1 MKRRIFA
8 LGALVLASLAHAG
21 PFIVEQTAT
30 ITPPDT
36 SWRYFG
42 RFGVAID
49 GDFALISGDR
59 FVADPAQPGGQRHE
73 GAALIYQRSGTSWNY
88 VGPLGPV
95 RMLSP
100 SVRPG
105 LAMKDGIAIVILD
118 AARVFERAGS
128 AWTQSPLQAA
138 LQSGIQGPEIKIDN
152 GRILA
157 PRLAC
162 ENDAVVIH
170 KSGSTWVSEGTLDGQ
185 ANTCGDSPP
194 LPYLDIQYELA
205 AVFDAPGPNLQRPA
219 ARIFRLNG
227 STWAPYVAFDS
238 SSDSHAFGPAISLA
252 RPFLA
257 VTGSRERG
265 TTIFWETP
273 SGGSWGGAFTG
284 LQPADAYLQP
294 ELESTL
300 TIERLIRPDG
310 TPLFLQRNY
319 NDARKGYVINAFR
332 VNNDPY
338 AASTHVATLQSRQ
351 DYSIGDQLDVSGQR
365 VIVNGRTG
373 LTGHNHAY
381 VFELPASLE
390 QPALQ
395 THDFESPSS
404 GAAWTWIAGS
414 TFTIGSEPN
423 NHFYRQTSTAG
434 DAGAWLANS
443 AGRNQAIQAEVT
455 VRSFGSAGT
464 DRWVGLMTRR
474 RDGGNYYY
482 VTLRQSGSVQ
492 LRKLVNGAISTLDV
506 QPITVT
512 PGRKYRLRLESM
524 GQTHGVNVND
534 RLTLTAFDASHTE
547 GTAGVVMYR
556 TSADFDNVIV
566 GPSPRATI
574 FAQDFNVDGQ
584 PGDWTYNSGIYQV
597 TQGVYRQTSTDG
609 DAKSIAGAMTSDS
622 IVTARVRPT
631 TLLAGNSWVG
641 LAARSTYPSDYVYVS
656 LRANNTVTLRRLV
669 SGNVYPIAE
678 APYTVTPGN
687 WYTLRLEIVAGHT
700 RVFVN
705 DKVVIATDTDYGS
718 TQRYVAT
725 QQGAV
730 GIVSYR
736 AAADYDDFLAYQP

>member
-1 MKRRIFA
+1 MKRTI
-8 LGALVLASLAHAG
+8 LVLTALVLASLAHAG
-21 PFIVEQTAT
+21 PFVIEQTAT

-95 RMLSP
+95 RTLSS

-128 AWTQSPLQAA
+128 SWTQSPLQAA

-205 AVFDAPGPNLQRPA
+205 AVFDASGPNLLRPA

-238 SSDSHAFGPAISLA
+238 SSDGHAFGPAISLA

-273 SGGSWGGAFTG
+273 SGGSWGGGFTG

-294 ELESTL
+294 DLESSL

-373 LTGHNHAY
+373 FTGHNHAY

-492 LRKLVNGAISTLDV
+492 LRKVVNGVYSTLDTE
-506 QPITVT
+506 PMTVT

-524 GQTHGVNVND
+524 GRTHRVYVD
-534 RLTLTAFDASHTE
+534 ERLVLTAFDASHTL
-547 GTAGVVMYR
+547 GTVGVRMYSA
-556 TSADFDNVIV
+556 SADFDNVIV
-566 GPSPRATI
+566 SPSPQATV
-574 FAQDFNVDGQ
+574 FAQDFNVAGA
-584 PGDWTYNSGIYQV
+584 PINWSYSTGDYTT
-597 TQGVYRQTSTDG
+597 TQGVYRQSYTGG
-609 DAKSIAGAMTSDS
+609 DAKTIAGAMTEDS
-622 IVTARVRPT
+622 IVRARVRPT
-631 TLLAGNSWVG
+631 SLLSGNSWIG
-641 LAARSTYPSDYVYVS
+641 LLARGKDPGEYVYVS
-656 LRANNTVTLRRLV
+656 LRSNNTVTLRRLV

-678 APYTVTPGN
+678 VPFTVTPGT
-687 WYTLRLEIVAGHT
+687 WYSVRLEIVGGLT
-700 RVFVN
+700 RVMIN
-705 DKVVIATDTDYGS
+705 DKVVIATNADYGP
-718 TQRYVAT
+718 TQRYTALEY
-725 QQGAV
+725 GAV
-730 GIVSYR
+730 GLVSYR
-736 AAADYDDFLAYQP
+736 AAGDYDDFLAYQP